1 MASQL
6 TMEWVKQENGQYV
19 STNIVNPFADNF
31 VKLSF
36 KEGYTPTSNVSQ
48 RLISMVENTST
59 TTNTSSDQGDSLRI
73 KDILISLGTGSNNAA
88 TDTGFD
94 DWGLAQD
101 IDLGWEDNPVDNI
114 SEGGRFVKIRRFSQ
128 AMNIPYC
135 FGVTTHASQYIG
147 SNGSILLPPSNAIH
161 YELNSDTNQVE
172 YVIFILDNAFWGD
185 LFVLEEDLDNSYLNA
200 TQLYNSPFLSNGG
213 DSPYLDTITGG
224 SGWGNSSYPVPSYPT
239 NPDLEIPYSTLKGNS
254 VGIGFNVWMNPTE
267 GNVLVGDFTTAT
279 DTSTGY
285 EQHHTNIQ
293 MGLQLGTAPNLNLSP
308 SIFSFNLEEQVAI
321 GNIANGNIEM
331 RFGSYA
337 GSVSVFVFDR
347 GDFDIDGNPDSQ
359 DENLQSLLPT
369 LENIGFNYIDDSAKY
384 GVVDFDNG
392 SLYGTQVQVSQGQ
405 TINIPFAYN
414 SYVTGQ
420 DSFTI
425 YVVYGELDNSLPEE
439 WIDNF
444 NNLET
449 WQKWFIVQNCN
460 INSIQEQE
468 IVEEEDVYTPP
479 ETGSNYEPSEDGKVI
494 ENPIDVMFHL
504 SEQELGYDKPINADK
519 IEEARENHFNWRLGF
534 SVNKEIE
541 GKKLLSEISKS
552 SKSIP
557 LFSNDRLSFFN
568 LKNTYSGLEQI
579 GLIEEKDI
587 LSYSFN
593 RSSIDDVKTKIDYN
607 YKKDYGMSKHI
618 EDYQIKSD
626 DIYTYYVTRR
636 FGELEDFEYTDED
649 KVNYYGIK
657 FNKTTLLI
665 DHEDTTEVIEDDYI
679 RDLETAQKG
688 AEFMLGWSCN
698 VHNEVS
704 IQLPLKYYNLELGD
718 LIEFD
723 KMILDKKLYGENYVL
738 ENQEDMPIRCGQYI
752 LPLFI
757 IHNIK
762 KDLKGIKIEATQLHH
777 IGANTLVWRDWQYP
791 AVKDLLTPIVSGD
804 IDNDGEITVLDIIT
818 LVNMIL
824 EGDVEY
830 FESADFNQDGVID
843 ILDVV
848 GMVNYIIDGD
858 PTVMSEK
865 PWWWYQRRY
874 PKKMGDKIT
883 E

>member
-6 TMEWVKQENGQYV
+6 YMEWVKQEGGQYV
-19 STNIVNPFADNF
+19 TTDTINPFGDNY
-31 VKLSF
+31 VKIGF
-36 KEGYTPTSNVSQ
+36 KSNYTPTNEISQ
-48 RLISMVENTST
+48 RLISIVENTS
-59 TTNTSSDQGDSLRI
+59 NTGDSLRF
-73 KDILISLGTGSNNAA
+73 KNFTFTLGTGSSNAN
-88 TDTGFD
+88 TESGFD
-94 DWGLAQD
+94 DWNLAQQQELYGYGYD
-101 IDLGWEDNPVDNI
+101 IDEI
-114 SEGGRFVKIRRFSQ
+114 HTGGQFLKVVSGSSL
-128 AMNIPYC
+128 NGIPYA
-135 FGVTTHASQYIG
+135 FHAPNNMSNYEYI
-147 SNGSILLPPSNAIH
+147 NDDQFILSPSNVIE
-161 YELNSDTNQVE
+161 YELNADTNLVE
-172 YVIFILDNAFWGD
+172 YIIFNVDNNFWSN
-185 LFVLEEDLDNSYLNA
+185 LFIAQEDLSNSYLN
-200 TQLYNSPFLSNGG
+200 
-213 DSPYLDTITGG
+213 LDTDINFTYNGIESEYIDTISGG
-224 SGWGNSSYPVPSYPT
+224 TGWGNSPYNIPEIQGGILQIPYPV
-239 NPDLEIPYSTLKGNS
+239 LRGRKI
-254 VGIGFNVWMNPTE
+254 GIGFSVLMSPSE
-267 GNVLVGDFTTAT
+267 GNVLTGDFTKSIGDYTH
-279 DTSTGY
+279 DRV
-285 EQHHTNIQ
+285 NIQ
-293 MGLQLGTAPNLNLSP
+293 TNLQIGETQAANLTP
-308 SIFSFNLEEQVAI
+308 SIYSFNLDEQVAI

-331 RFGSYA
+331 RFGDYA
-337 GSVSVFVFDR
+337 GSVNVFVFDR

-392 SLYGTQVQVSQGQ
+392 SLYGTQIQVSQGQ
-405 TINIPFAYN
+405 TINIPFAYS

-425 YVVYGELDNSLPEE
+425 YVVYGEMDSSLPEE
-439 WIDNF
+439 WLEYF

-449 WQKWFIVQNCN
+449 WEKWFIVQNCN

-468 IVEEEDVYTPP
+468 IVEDEDVYTPP
-479 ETGSNYEPSEDGKVI
+479 ATGINYEPSEDGVVI

-519 IEEARENHFNWRLGF
+519 IEEARGNHFNWRLGF
-534 SVNKEIE
+534 SVNDVIE

-607 YKKDYGMSKHI
+607 YKKDYGMDKHT

-777 IGANTLVWRDWQYP
+777 IGSSTLVWRDWQYP

-804 IDNDGEITVLDIIT
+804 IDNDGEITVLDIII

-830 FESADFNQDGVID
+830 FETADFNHDGLID